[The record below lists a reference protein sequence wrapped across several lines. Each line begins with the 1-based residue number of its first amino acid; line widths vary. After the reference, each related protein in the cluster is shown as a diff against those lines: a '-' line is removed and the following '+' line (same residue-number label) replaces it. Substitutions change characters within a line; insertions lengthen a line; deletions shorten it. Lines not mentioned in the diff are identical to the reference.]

1 MYIVFLL
8 PQAKSLIRQLLPQG
22 LGDKQ
27 SRVRAAVVSIMI
39 LHYTVTMVMRQAYAI
54 SAIARWDWPDEWPD
68 LFNQLV
74 QAVASGNPCLV
85 HGAMR
90 VLTGNN

>member
-1 MYIVFLL
+1 M
-8 PQAKSLIRQLLPQG
+8 
-22 LGDKQ
+22 
-27 SRVRAAVVSIMI
+27 VSNMI
-39 LHYTVTMVMRQAYAI
+39 GCTVTMVMRQAYAI
-54 SAIARWDWPDEWPD
+54 SSIARWDWPDDWPD

-90 VLTGNN
+90 VLTGNRSVCSLGLKQTINCY

>member
-1 MYIVFLL
+1 ML
-8 PQAKSLIRQLLPQG
+8 
-22 LGDKQ
+22 
-27 SRVRAAVVSIMI
+27 
-39 LHYTVTMVMRQAYAI
+39 QAYAI
-54 SAIARWDWPDEWPD
+54 SAMARWDWPDEWPD

-90 VLTGNN
+90 VLTGL

>member
-1 MYIVFLL
+1 
-8 PQAKSLIRQLLPQG
+8 
-22 LGDKQ
+22 
-27 SRVRAAVVSIMI
+27 
-39 LHYTVTMVMRQAYAI
+39 MVMQQAYAI

-90 VLTGNN
+90 VLTGRVAGVYLTICHELVFV